1 MEKHKKRI
9 KGREICFFP
18 FFNFPNNI
26 IIIFL
31 LYHNIHHFFKIIGNK
46 KFKFVPQLSV
56 NRVTME
62 KITRFGVSIE
72 PDLLKKFDKMIKN
85 EGYTNRSEAIRD
97 IIRKD
102 LIEEKNKNP
111 DEETIGTLTMVY
123 DHHVGCLTNRLL
135 DLQHDHTKEILVST
149 HIHIDHNNC
158 LEVLVL
164 KGKTGKI
171 QKLADN
177 IKSLKGIKHGE
188 LVITKSSL

>member
-1 MEKHKKRI
+1 
-9 KGREICFFP
+9 
-18 FFNFPNNI
+18 
-26 IIIFL
+26 
-31 LYHNIHHFFKIIGNK
+31 
-46 KFKFVPQLSV
+46 
-56 NRVTME
+56 ME

-72 PDLLKKFDKMIKN
+72 PDLLKKFDKIIKM

-97 IIRKD
+97 LVRKNLIR
-102 LIEEKNKNP
+102 EENKNHN
-111 DEETIGTLTMVY
+111 TVSIGTLTIIY
-123 DHHVGCLTNRLL
+123 DHHTGNLTNKLL
-135 DLQHDHTKEILVST
+135 DLQHAHTKEILSTT

-164 KGKTGKI
+164 KGKTGKL